1 MSYLRAEE
9 VLPEELI
16 QTIQQ
21 YVNGKTIYIPS
32 KDKKDWGSK
41 TDTRQILK
49 DRNTRI
55 YNRYLEGVAVSML
68 AQDFSLSV
76 KSIQRIVRNSRV
88 AAGNSED

>member
-32 KDKKDWGSK
+32 KDKKYWGSK

-55 YNRYLEGVAVSML
+55 YNRYLEGVAVSKL

>member
-68 AQDFSLSV
+68 AQDFLLSV

>member
-55 YNRYLEGVAVSML
+55 YNRYLEGAAVSKL

>member
-55 YNRYLEGVAVSML
+55 YNRYLEGVAVSIL

>member
-41 TDTRQILK
+41 TDTRKILK

>member
-32 KDKKDWGSK
+32 KDKRDWGSK

-68 AQDFSLSV
+68 AQDFLLSV

>member
-55 YNRYLEGVAVSML
+55 YK
-68 AQDFSLSV
+68 D
-76 KSIQRIVRNSRV
+76 IQ
-88 AAGNSED
+88 